1 MLGVLFGV
9 LFLGIGVS
17 QGQFA
22 VIWQKAVMIC
32 MECVGIGEKCVAKG
46 VGDPKGFRIGKDGG
60 FR

>member
-1 MLGVLFGV
+1 MAFWKKSRRHGWMLGVLFGV

-32 MECVGIGEKCVAKG
+32 MECIGIG
-46 VGDPKGFRIGKDGG
+46 
-60 FR
+60 